1 MTYLDGV
8 HGIIIGGIQNFT
20 GDEVVYDRYDNLVHT
35 TELQED
41 RENKSGIAR
50 SHGPHK
56 IASFLREYGA
66 DVEVLDFAFAWTF
79 EELKDLWKS
88 RYHSKTLF
96 FCV

>member
-79 EELKDLWKS
+79 EELKDLWLS
-88 RYHSKTLF
+88 LIHI
-96 FCV
+96 